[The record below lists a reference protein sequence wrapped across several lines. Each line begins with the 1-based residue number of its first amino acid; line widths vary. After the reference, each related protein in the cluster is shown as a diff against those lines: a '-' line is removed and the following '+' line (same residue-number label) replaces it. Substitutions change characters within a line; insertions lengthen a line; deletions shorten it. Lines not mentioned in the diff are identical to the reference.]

1 MSKNQNLNPSQ
12 IPPAHS
18 ATSMRSTRWIAML
31 LAGVLGVAL
40 FAGTAG
46 AILYNDITG
55 TVKGSVIDTSHLNAT
70 AQSEEQSEAD
80 AGPIDSFEGR
90 PVNLLV
96 MGTDARVGQRDIVN
110 PEDTDES
117 MRADTTLIV
126 HLSADRQSATVVSI
140 PRDIWMLIPEC
151 QLSDGSVSYEQW
163 GQFNWAFFFGSG
175 GGTDS
180 DAMAGAIACTEKTVE
195 DMTGINFDGYAVF
208 DFNGFAS
215 MIEALGGVEICLDE
229 ELYDPDYLAMAF
241 PAGCNVMDGI
251 TATQFARVRH
261 VGDGSDMQ
269 RIQRQQ
275 NMIGAIVKKAL
286 NTSMLTN
293 MPSLYQFLT
302 ATLNNAVISPSLAN
316 INSSLGLVS
325 SLKGIDPANIRF
337 VTMPVLTADFNMYR
351 NVPKEPLDSEL
362 WASLINGTDL
372 PPGIVYQNMDGEYF
386 TVGENGESIPGGSPR
401 TDDEIGG
408 IPGWDA
414 YRYDEYIGGNGT
426 SFAVPTWG
434 DSTN

>member
-1 MSKNQNLNPSQ
+1 
-12 IPPAHS
+12 
-18 ATSMRSTRWIAML
+18 ML
-31 LAGVLGVAL
+31 VAGVLGVVL

-55 TVKGSVIDTSHLNAT
+55 AVNKSVIDTSHLVASPESS
-70 AQSEEQSEAD
+70 QSETAPKD
-80 AGPIDSFEGR
+80 DTPLDSFEGR
-90 PVNLLV
+90 AVNLLV
-96 MGTDARVGQRDIVN
+96 LGTDARVGQGNITG

-117 MRADTTLIV
+117 MRADTTLIM
-126 HLSADRQSATVVSI
+126 HISADRQSATVVSI

-180 DAMAGAIACTEKTVE
+180 DAMAGAIACTQRTVE
-195 DMTGINFDGYAVF
+195 EMTGIAFDGYAVF

-215 MIEALGGVEICLDE
+215 MIQALGGVEICLEE
-229 ELYDPDYLAMAF
+229 ELYDPEYLAMSF
-241 PAGCNVMDGI
+241 PAGCNVMDGV
-251 TATQFARVRH
+251 TAVQFARVRH
-261 VGDGSDMQ
+261 VGDGSDME

-275 NMIGAIVKKAL
+275 QMVGAIIKTAL
-286 NTSMLTN
+286 NTNMLTN

-302 ATLNNAVISPSLAN
+302 ATLNSSVISPSLAD
-316 INSSLGLVS
+316 INTDLGLVS

-351 NVPKEPLDSEL
+351 NVPKEPLDTEL
-362 WASLINGTDL
+362 WASLINDTPL
-372 PPGIVYQNMDGEYF
+372 PPGIVYRTMDGEYF
-386 TVGENGESIPGGSPR
+386 TVGDDGTSIPGGSPR

-426 SFAVPTWG
+426 SFAVPNWDDTTG
-434 DSTN
+434 

>member
-1 MSKNQNLNPSQ
+1 MSKYQNPNPSRV
-12 IPPAHS
+12 PPAHS
-18 ATSMRSTRWIAML
+18 ATSLRSTRWVAMI
-31 LAGVLGVAL
+31 LAAVLGVVL

-46 AILYNDITG
+46 AILYSDISG
-55 TVKGSVIDTSHLNAT
+55 TVNKSVVDNSHLLAT
-70 AQSEEQSEAD
+70 PQSEPEED
-80 AGPIDSFEGR
+80 PIPTDGFAGR
-90 PVNLLV
+90 PVNILML
-96 MGTDARVGQRDIVN
+96 GTAARVGQENITG
-110 PEDTDES
+110 PEDTDTS
-117 MRADTTLIV
+117 MRADTTLIL

-175 GGTDS
+175 GGTEA
-180 DAMAGAIACTEKTVE
+180 DAMAGAIACTQR
-195 DMTGINFDGYAVF
+195 TGITFDGYAIF

-229 ELYDPDYLAMAF
+229 ELYDPEYLAMAF
-241 PAGCNVMDGI
+241 PAGCNLMDGV

-261 VGDGSDMQ
+261 VGDGSDME

-275 NMIGAIVKKAL
+275 QMVGAIISKAL
-286 NTSMLTN
+286 NTNMLTN

-302 ATLNNAVISPSLAN
+302 ATLNNTVISPSLAD
-316 INSSLGLVS
+316 INTDIGLVS
-325 SLKGIDPANIRF
+325 SLKGIDPADIRF

-362 WASLINGTDL
+362 WASLINDTAL
-372 PPGIVYQNMDGEYF
+372 PPGIVYRTMDGEYF
-386 TVGENGESIPGGSPR
+386 TVGDDGVSIPGGSPR
-401 TDDEIGG
+401 FDDEIGS

-426 SFAVPTWG
+426 SFAVPNW
-434 DSTN
+434 D